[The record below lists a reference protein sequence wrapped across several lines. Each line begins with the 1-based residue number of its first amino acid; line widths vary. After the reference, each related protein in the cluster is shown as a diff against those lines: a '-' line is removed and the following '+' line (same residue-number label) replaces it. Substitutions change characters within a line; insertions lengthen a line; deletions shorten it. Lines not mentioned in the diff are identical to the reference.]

1 MSQDYKNTLNLPQT
15 DFSMQAGLP
24 KKEPVMLE
32 KWEQDGIYDKLM
44 KKNEG
49 KPRFV
54 LHDGPPYANGDIH
67 LGTALNKTLKD
78 FIVRYKNM
86 SGFQAPYVPGWD
98 THGLP
103 TELKARKK
111 AGVDNSST
119 ISDVELRE
127 MCREF
132 TLGYL
137 DDQRKQFK
145 RIGGL
150 GEWDNPY
157 ITLTRD
163 FEATQIEIFSK
174 MATSGYIYKGLKP
187 VHWCPDC
194 VTALAE
200 AEIEYAEDPCYSIYV
215 KFAVSDDKGIL
226 SKLGV
231 DPDKTYFVIWTTTTW
246 TLPANLAICVG
257 PEFDY
262 SIVKCDGEYYI
273 MATALYE
280 KAMENQ
286 AGAASAGQVSFE
298 LVDAVQFPV
307 PEQVD
312 CAYFFNPFSL
322 EILQKVIARILES
335 YYECPRKIRLFF
347 YYPSD
352 EYISYLMSVDE
363 LMFAD
368 EISCVDL
375 FEGNNPRERIVIFE
389 MG

>member
-246 TLPANLAICVG
+246 TLPANTL
-257 PEFDY
+257 
-262 SIVKCDGEYYI
+262 
-273 MATALYE
+273 
-280 KAMENQ
+280 
-286 AGAASAGQVSFE
+286 
-298 LVDAVQFPV
+298 QFVWVRNLIIP
-307 PEQVD
+307 
-312 CAYFFNPFSL
+312 L
-322 EILQKVIARILES
+322 
-335 YYECPRKIRLFF
+335 
-347 YYPSD
+347 
-352 EYISYLMSVDE
+352 
-363 LMFAD
+363 
-368 EISCVDL
+368 
-375 FEGNNPRERIVIFE
+375 
-389 MG
+389 

>member
-111 AGVDNSST
+111 QALT
-119 ISDVELRE
+119 IPDPLDVELRE

-145 RIGGL
+145 RIGGS
-150 GEWDNPY
+150 W
-157 ITLTRD
+157 
-163 FEATQIEIFSK
+163 
-174 MATSGYIYKGLKP
+174 
-187 VHWCPDC
+187 
-194 VTALAE
+194 
-200 AEIEYAEDPCYSIYV
+200 
-215 KFAVSDDKGIL
+215 
-226 SKLGV
+226 
-231 DPDKTYFVIWTTTTW
+231 
-246 TLPANLAICVG
+246 
-257 PEFDY
+257 
-262 SIVKCDGEYYI
+262 
-273 MATALYE
+273 
-280 KAMENQ
+280 
-286 AGAASAGQVSFE
+286 
-298 LVDAVQFPV
+298 
-307 PEQVD
+307 
-312 CAYFFNPFSL
+312 
-322 EILQKVIARILES
+322 
-335 YYECPRKIRLFF
+335 
-347 YYPSD
+347 
-352 EYISYLMSVDE
+352 
-363 LMFAD
+363 
-368 EISCVDL
+368 
-375 FEGNNPRERIVIFE
+375 
-389 MG
+389 